1 MQYRVATEG
10 LMAVDIVYIL
20 FFTNEIFCCNLLIKY
35 TFINLVQY
43 LRRNRNA
50 KFLGNFG
57 KI

>member
-1 MQYRVATEG
+1 
-10 LMAVDIVYIL
+10 MAVDIVYIL